1 MGSGQLSRDKVGCD
15 LCPHPNC
22 HPDPGHHLPPS
33 LPPLGV
39 RWVIMVIILIQD
51 HHLPFHLPPPSVRG
65 RRGGGGLEW
74 TTVAASQAT
83 VCGKPGHDPNCDP
96 DPCHRLDLG
105 LSSSFSSSVPS
116 HQEEEE
122 ELRRITPGSGRQWR
136 ESSYSRWQ
144 AAGPLAAT
152 LSHPVLDSWP
162 EEFETLCPSLVV
174 FTWPGSHL
182 LTVAQF

>member
-22 HPDPGHHLPPS
+22 HPDPGHHLPSS

-65 RRGGGGLEW
+65 RRGGGGGVEW

-83 VCGKPGHDPNCDP
+83 VCGKPGHDPNRDP

-122 ELRRITPGSGRQWR
+122 EELRRITPGSGRQSLR
-136 ESSYSRWQ
+136 VKLQSVASRRATCCYTLLPSPRQ
-144 AAGPLAAT
+144 LA
-152 LSHPVLDSWP
+152 
-162 EEFETLCPSLVV
+162 ERI
-174 FTWPGSHL
+174 
-182 LTVAQF
+182 

>member
-22 HPDPGHHLPPS
+22 HPDPGHHLPSS

-65 RRGGGGLEW
+65 RRGGGGGVEW

-83 VCGKPGHDPNCDP
+83 VGGKPPGHLQLHSPTQSSTVGRKNLK
-96 DPCHRLDLG
+96 HSVRLW
-105 LSSSFSSSVPS
+105 LSS
-116 HQEEEE
+116 
-122 ELRRITPGSGRQWR
+122 PG
-136 ESSYSRWQ
+136 
-144 AAGPLAAT
+144 LA
-152 LSHPVLDSWP
+152 LI
-162 EEFETLCPSLVV
+162 F
-174 FTWPGSHL
+174 
-182 LTVAQF
+182 